1 MTNAELL
8 DLIYAEKATISEEY
22 ERADDST
29 QLGLLEGWDKA
40 LSWVARQIMKGEV
53 KA

>member
-1 MTNAELL
+1 MNKAELI
-8 DLIYAEKATISEEY
+8 DLIYAEKVKISEEY

-40 LSWVARQIMKGEV
+40 LSWVVRQINKENE
-53 KA
+53 

>member
-1 MTNAELL
+1 MNKEELMN
-8 DLIYAEKATISEEY
+8 LIYAEKAKISEEY

-40 LSWVARQIMKGEV
+40 LSWVVRQLTKEEIG
-53 KA
+53 A